1 MHRLT
6 MDGQIVTVPAGATL
20 LDAAR
25 QLGIHIPTLCHREGL
40 PAGTSCMVCVV
51 EVEGLRRL
59 VPSCAYPARA
69 DLVVRTSTPA
79 VLAARRTAVEL
90 LLSEHVGDCEGP
102 CQRGCPANMDIPR
115 MIRQIAAGRMEE
127 ALETVR
133 QDIAL
138 PSVLG
143 RICPA
148 PCEKVCRRGKVDRP
162 VSICLLKRLA
172 GDCGVEEAGRRVA
185 PETGRRVAIVG
196 AGPAGLA
203 AAFYLRRQ
211 GHACALYDE
220 QSAPG
225 GSLRVSLPAG
235 RLPPDVLAREV
246 ESILRCGVEFHA
258 GVNVGRDITL
268 ADLRTAY
275 DAVILAV
282 GLADAGRATA
292 LGVPFSQRGIQAD
305 SHTYVTPLPGV
316 FAIGSAIRPF
326 RMAVSA
332 NADGRK
338 VAAACGQFLAGK
350 TVTAEA
356 RPFQCVIGNLTP
368 DELQQAVK
376 QVSRQYRLEPAG
388 GMPAGFSL
396 GEAVAEAARCLHCDC
411 RRADDCRL
419 RETASLLGADRRA
432 LGDSGRHAVEQLNHP
447 GGLVFE
453 PGKCIKC
460 GLCVRLTAQH
470 ADIPGLTFIRRGFD
484 TRVSPPVGE
493 TFETALAGIV
503 AEVAALCP
511 TGALVCDPVCNK
523 NPMNAG
529 ESCP

>member
-6 MDGQIVTVPAGATL
+6 IDGRVVTVPAGATL

-40 PAGTSCMVCVV
+40 PPGTSCMVCVV

-102 CQRGCPANMDIPR
+102 CRRGCPANMDIPG
-115 MIRQIAAGRMEE
+115 MIRQIAAGRMEA

-172 GDCGVEEAGRRVA
+172 GDCGGDQGGKAAV

-235 RLPPDVLAREV
+235 RLRPDVLAREA
-246 ESILRCGVEFHA
+246 EAILRCGVEFHA
-258 GVNVGRDITL
+258 GVRVGQDVTL
-268 ADLRTAY
+268 AELRNKY

-282 GLADAGRATA
+282 GLIDAPRAA
-292 LGVPFSQRGIQAD
+292 VLGVPFLQRGIQAD

-316 FAIGSAIRPF
+316 FAIGSAFRPL

-338 VAAACGQFLAGK
+338 AAVACGQFLGGQP
-350 TVTAEA
+350 VTGET
-356 RPFQCVIGNLTP
+356 PPYHCVIGNLTP
-368 DELQQAVK
+368 DEL
-376 QVSRQYRLEPAG
+376 RLELSRVSESQRIEPERG
-388 GMPAGFSL
+388 LQAGFSL
-396 GEAVAEAARCLHCDC
+396 EEAVAEAARCLHCDC
-411 RRADDCRL
+411 RRSTDCRL
-419 RETASLLGADRRA
+419 REAARHLGAGRRSF
-432 LGDSGRHAVEQLNHP
+432 GESGRHAVELLHHP

-453 PGKCIKC
+453 SGKCIKC

-470 ADIPGLTFIRRGFD
+470 SGIPGLTFIRRGFD
-484 TRVSPPVGE
+484 ARVSPPVGE
-493 TFETALAGIV
+493 TFETALAGVV
-503 AEVAALCP
+503 AEVVALCP